1 MSTLRKIVKVER
13 PRPLKIGG
21 GTQPELG
28 QDSLICLIETVI
40 KKLSSE
46 STIDLDTQELVTG
59 HLKTLAANL
68 RISGAQLETTHQDL
82 MENLNQSLLNTCKLE
97 SWPLLS
103 RVYMLEL
110 IEIRSLNWSPSES
123 VTSYYNNYRQQ
134 LAQNQQRGAQTAPVQ
149 ISTNQKPVFP
159 VSTNQKPV
167 LPVSTNQKP
176 VFHETINQNPVSH
189 ETTNPVTPSD
199 PFTDA
204 DQSKASI
211 SPNASK
217 LANHSPGIFGLA
229 NQSPEKMGKVNN
241 EDELNQNE
249 FGDQSTKKKV
259 SMTLRV
265 QDGEIVLSGTS
276 EELIKTAKTVLTEFF
291 NITNDNFDPV
301 PDGNESDDEAG
312 IQLVPPQISYGKEEL
327 MAMARSP
334 ICRQTPQQW
343 PDIAKELPG
352 LVRRQGPTSKL
363 ILREMEELRKQ
374 EEAKNV

>member
-21 GTQPELG
+21 GTLPELG

-40 KKLSSE
+40 KKLSFD
-46 STIDLDTQELVTG
+46 TIDSDTQELVTG

-68 RISGAQLETTHQDL
+68 RISGAQLENTHQDL
-82 MENLNQSLLNTCKLE
+82 MENLNQALLSTCKLE
-97 SWPLLS
+97 IWSLLS

-123 VTSYYNNYRQQ
+123 VTSYYNSYRQH

-159 VSTNQKPV
+159 VLT
-167 LPVSTNQKP
+167 
-176 VFHETINQNPVSH
+176 NPVS
-189 ETTNPVTPSD
+189 PSD
-199 PFTDA
+199 PVKAA
-204 DQSKASI
+204 DQPDAFMNS
-211 SPNASK
+211 NDSK
-217 LANHSPGIFGLA
+217 LANQRPGTSGVC
-229 NQSPEKMGKVNN
+229 NQSPKKLEKVNL
-241 EDELNQNE
+241 EEELNQNK
-249 FGDQSTKKKV
+249 FGDKSKI
-259 SMTLRV
+259 SLSLRI
-265 QDGEIVLSGTS
+265 QDEEIVLSGTS
-276 EELIKTAKTVLTEFF
+276 IELIKTAKTVLTEFF
-291 NITNDNFDPV
+291 NITNDNNEPV
-301 PDGNESDDEAG
+301 PDADDSDDENG
-312 IQLVPPQISYGKEEL
+312 IQLVPPKISYGKEEL
-327 MAMARSP
+327 MAMSRSP
-334 ICRQTPQQW
+334 FCRQTPQQW

>member
-1 MSTLRKIVKVER
+1 M
-13 PRPLKIGG
+13 
-21 GTQPELG
+21 
-28 QDSLICLIETVI
+28 
-40 KKLSSE
+40 
-46 STIDLDTQELVTG
+46 
-59 HLKTLAANL
+59 
-68 RISGAQLETTHQDL
+68 
-82 MENLNQSLLNTCKLE
+82 
-97 SWPLLS
+97 
-103 RVYMLEL
+103 
-110 IEIRSLNWSPSES
+110 NWSPSES

-149 ISTNQKPVFP
+149 ISANQKPVFP
-159 VSTNQKPV
+159 VSTNQKSVFPET
-167 LPVSTNQKP
+167 TNKKP
-176 VFHETINQNPVSH
+176 VFHETTNQNPVSH

-229 NQSPEKMGKVNN
+229 NQSPEKMVKVNN
-241 EDELNQNE
+241 KDELNQNE

-291 NITNDNFDPV
+291 NITNDNYEPV

-352 LVRRQGPTSKL
+352 KKT
-363 ILREMEELRKQ
+363 MD
-374 EEAKNV
+374 